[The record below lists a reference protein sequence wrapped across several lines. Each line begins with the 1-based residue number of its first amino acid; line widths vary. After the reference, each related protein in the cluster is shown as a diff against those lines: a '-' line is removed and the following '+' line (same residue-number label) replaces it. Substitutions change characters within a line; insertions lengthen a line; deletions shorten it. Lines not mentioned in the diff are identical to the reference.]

1 MWTARR
7 RYRAT
12 FGHMRTYASP
22 TFLSSSAG
30 RMGVS
35 PDAESATHQEMR
47 FQPFL
52 CVSYDKEEDFHQP
65 MRLLNAALVG
75 PLLLVAATQV
85 RSDVLKVVT
94 GGAGLFLMVG
104 SGVRFY
110 EAAEEMAR
118 YRAQFDDKE
127 SR

>member
-1 MWTARR
+1 
-7 RYRAT
+7 
-12 FGHMRTYASP
+12 MRTNASP
-22 TFLSSSAG
+22 TFLSSTVGRIGAG
-30 RMGVS
+30 A
-35 PDAESATHQEMR
+35 DAETATHREMR

-52 CVSYDKEEDFHQP
+52 CVSYDKEEDFYQP

-104 SGVRFY
+104 SGVRYY
-110 EAAEEMAR
+110 EAYEEMER
-118 YRAQFDDKE
+118 YRAEFEK
-127 SR
+127 